1 MYADLGMQADL
12 LKQALGKKMTRPSL
26 RREMP
31 VTAVA
36 KRGVGIAPACRTF
49 GVSESC
55 YRGSPKRGGEN
66 EEIADLL
73 IGLTNA
79 RKT

>member
-1 MYADLGMQADL
+1 MA
-12 LKQALGKKMTRPSL
+12 
-26 RREMP
+26 

-36 KRGVGIAPACRTF
+36 GREVGIAPACRTF

-55 YRGSPKRGGEN
+55 YRYSPQPGGEN
-66 EEIADLL
+66 NEVANLL

>member
-1 MYADLGMQADL
+1 MA
-12 LKQALGKKMTRPSL
+12 
-26 RREMP
+26 
-31 VTAVA
+31 VTAVVR
-36 KRGVGIAPACRTF
+36 RGVGIAPACRTF

-55 YRGSPKRGGEN
+55 YRYSPQLGGEN

-79 RKT
+79 